1 MIVRSR
7 NAARLGEAFARAFSR
22 LRGLGSDQ
30 RGAIAVWVAVGL
42 LPLCIL
48 VFGLFDISRMSIERR
63 RLQDSL
69 DAATLIAA
77 RSTASDDA
85 TLGKI
90 GSAALTTELGKAATS
105 PTFVGSSNGKQ
116 VTGTASVSIDAIILG
131 IIGRPTLT
139 VSAKSVVVRAA
150 NNLEIALVL
159 DITGSMAGTRIADLK
174 TAANDLVDIV
184 VQDVQTPYYSKV
196 AIVPYSMGV
205 NVSSYADAVRGA
217 VPVSSLTS
225 AAWNTGTTKTVSS
238 FTSGTSPTVTTSS
251 AHGLAV
257 NDYVMVFGSNQ
268 STMNGK
274 ILKITSVGSTTKFTA
289 ATQPSSSVS
298 SGSSGT
304 VYKCLNATCTFV
316 FTTTTT
322 HVFQTGDQLKLA
334 GITGLTTLNSATP
347 TLTGVSGQA
356 MTSNLSPTAS
366 TNYVTTTTG
375 AGGTASCLTT
385 SRSDISCANLSFT
398 NASGSAKT
406 LALSTCATERT
417 GTYAYT
423 DDAPT
428 TALVGRNYPASS
440 NPCPSPVITPL
451 TSDRTSLKNQIAAL
465 DDGGSTAGQIGL
477 AWGWYMVSPNFGYL
491 WPNSTQKP
499 AAYGT
504 PETMKIV
511 IMMTDGAFNT
521 PYCKGVIAAN
531 AGSGSGSASDHINC
545 NATNGDAFSQ
555 AKELCT
561 KIKAKNVIIYTVGFD
576 VGSDA
581 TAKSML
587 TTCATKTTQAYFP
600 ATGGELKTTF
610 KSIAQEI
617 SALRIAK

>member
-7 NAARLGEAFARAFSR
+7 TAARLGGALVRAAGR
-22 LRGLGSDQ
+22 LRGFRSDR
-30 RGAIAVWVAVGL
+30 RGALAVWVAL
-42 LPLCIL
+42 SLIPLCLL
-48 VFGLFDISRMSIERR
+48 VFGVFDLSRMSVEHR

-77 RSTASDDA
+77 RSTATDTA
-85 TLGKI
+85 TLTTLGK
-90 GSAALTTELGKAATS
+90 AALTSELGKAATS
-105 PTFVGSSNGKQ
+105 ASFVGSTNGKQ
-116 VTGTASVSIDAIILG
+116 VTGTASVSIDPIILG
-131 IIGRPTLT
+131 LIGKNKLT
-139 VSAKSVVVRAA
+139 VGAQSVVVRAA

-159 DITGSMAGTRIADLK
+159 DITGSMAGTRITDLK

-184 VQDVQTPYYSKV
+184 VQDVQDPYYSKV

-205 NVSSYADAVRGA
+205 NVGTYADAVRGA
-217 VPVSSLTS
+217 VPSSPLAS
-225 AAWNTGTTKTVSS
+225 AAWNTAVTKTVSS
-238 FTSGTSPTVTTSS
+238 FTSGTSSTVTTSA

-257 NDYVMVFGSNQ
+257 NDYAMVLGSNQ
-268 STMNGK
+268 SSMNGK
-274 ILKITSVGSTTKFTA
+274 VLKVTSVASTTKFTGA
-289 ATQPSSSVS
+289 NQSGTSIS

-304 VYKCLNATCTFV
+304 LYKCLNSGCTFV
-316 FTTTTT
+316 VTTKAT
-322 HVFQTGDQLKLA
+322 HVFQAGDQLTLA
-334 GITGLTTLNSATP
+334 GITGLTALNSATP
-347 TLTGVSGQA
+347 TINSVSGLA
-356 MTSNLSPTAS
+356 LTTNLSGAAS
-366 TNYVTTTTG
+366 TSYATTTAG
-375 AGGTASCLTT
+375 ANGTATCLST
-385 SRSDISCANLSFT
+385 SRSDISCANLNFT

-440 NPCPSPVITPL
+440 NPCPAPKITPL
-451 TSDRTSLKNQIAAL
+451 TADRTVLKNQISAL

-477 AWGWYMVSPNFGYL
+477 AWGWYMVSPNFAYL
-491 WPNSTQKP
+491 WPSSSQKP

-504 PETMKIV
+504 AETMKIV
-511 IMMTDGAFNT
+511 VMMTDGAFNT
-521 PYCKGVIAAN
+521 PYCKGVIASN

-545 NATNGDAFSQ
+545 NATNGDATAQ

-561 KIKAKNVIIYTVGFD
+561 KIKAKNVIIFTVGFD
-576 VGSDA
+576 VDS

-587 TTCATKTTQAYFP
+587 TTCATKTSQAYFP
-600 ATGGELKTTF
+600 ATGGELKTAF